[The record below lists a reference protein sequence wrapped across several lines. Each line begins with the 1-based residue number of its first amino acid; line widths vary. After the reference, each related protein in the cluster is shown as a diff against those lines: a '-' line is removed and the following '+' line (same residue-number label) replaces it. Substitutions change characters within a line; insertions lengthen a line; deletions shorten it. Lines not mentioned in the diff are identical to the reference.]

1 MIANIVRASRQ
12 ILSQQSGSSSQ
23 SATDRVYSGHPQRRP
38 VSANARNF
46 HLDLK
51 PVYRTK
57 WTQQDGMRY
66 SIAYLYFV

>member
-12 ILSQQSGSSSQ
+12 ILSQQSGASSQ
-23 SATDRVYSGHPQRRP
+23 SATDRVYSNHPQRRP
-38 VSANARNF
+38 ASASARNF

-57 WTQQDGMRY
+57 
-66 SIAYLYFV
+66 